1 MYSGK
6 EYFDK
11 RNEKIP
17 TKTRMMKIKCINLY
31 QKKTSRV
38 FIGHA
43 DMLEME
49 KEFLFFRI
57 CKFLTK
63 ISESF

>member
-17 TKTRMMKIKCINLY
+17 TKTRMMKIKCIDLY
-31 QKKTSRV
+31 QKNKQSV
-38 FIGHA
+38 HWS
-43 DMLEME
+43 
-49 KEFLFFRI
+49 
-57 CKFLTK
+57 C
-63 ISESF
+63 